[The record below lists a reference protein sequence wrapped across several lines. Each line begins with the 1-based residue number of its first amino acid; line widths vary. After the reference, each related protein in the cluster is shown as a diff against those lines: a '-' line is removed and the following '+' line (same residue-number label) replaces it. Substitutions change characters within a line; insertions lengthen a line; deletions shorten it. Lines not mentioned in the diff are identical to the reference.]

1 MCCHSGDSA
10 TGKTNISLRFVQGEF
25 IEAFKATVGVEF
37 LNKVLNVQNTKVKVT
52 FWDTAGQERYKS
64 LSKVY
69 YKGALGIIIV
79 YDVTEQQTYLNIESW
94 MRLASTPWLTQTR
107 T

>member
-1 MCCHSGDSA
+1 M
-10 TGKTNISLRFVQGEF
+10 
-25 IEAFKATVGVEF
+25 GVEF
-37 LNKVLNVQNTKVKVT
+37 LNKVLTVQGAKVKVT

-79 YDVTEQQTYLNIESW
+79 YDVTDQQSYVNVESW
-94 MRLASTPWLTQTR
+94 MRLASKAISI
-107 T
+107 